1 MLIHI
6 IINLILISQITNKQI
21 LKFVFQIH
29 RHGARAPLKLEKG
42 IDCYGEKWISE
53 NELTEVGKRS
63 HYLIGIRN
71 RRRFIKK
78 YKFLKKK
85 FDPEEV
91 QIYTTDYN
99 RTIQSV
105 YAQLHGLYPFKTGKS
120 IPNNLINTNLIRPH
134 SLNYSDFYKKKRKR
148 IFL

>member
-1 MLIHI
+1 MLINI
-6 IINLILISQITNKQI
+6 IINLILISQIKNKQK

-85 FDPEEV
+85 
-91 QIYTTDYN
+91 I
-99 RTIQSV
+99 
-105 YAQLHGLYPFKTGKS
+105 
-120 IPNNLINTNLIRPH
+120 
-134 SLNYSDFYKKKRKR
+134 
-148 IFL
+148 